1 MTKKESGIEP
11 TDDKKLLSLFE
22 QNKDRGLRAI
32 MKEFQQPVYLH
43 VRRMVVDEDDAR
55 DVIQETFINVYRYLN
70 GFKGDSK
77 LSTWIYRIATNE
89 CIRLLKSKKK
99 NLPLADCESYLATKL
114 PVYDVEDPDKILA
127 DFQKAI
133 LSLPE
138 KQRLAFNLRY
148 YDELSYDE
156 ISKIT
161 DMSVQTLKTNYHI
174 AKEKIKKYMTNR
186 LSR

>member
-1 MTKKESGIEP
+1 MPS
-11 TDDKKLLSLFE
+11 DDKELLRLFK
-22 QNKDRGLRAI
+22 QDKDSGLGAI
-32 MKEFQQPVYLH
+32 MKEFQQPVYRH
-43 VRRMVVDEDDAR
+43 IRRMVVDEDDAR

-70 GFKGDSK
+70 GFKGESK

-89 CIRLLKSKKK
+89 SIRLLKSKKK
-99 NLPLADCESYLATKL
+99 KLSSIDYETYLAGKL
-114 PVYDVEDPDKILA
+114 PVYDSEDPDKILA

-148 YDELSYDE
+148 YDELSYEE

-161 DMSVQTLKTNYHI
+161 DMSVQASKTNYHI
-174 AKEKIKKYMTNR
+174 AKEKIKEYMTNR
-186 LSR
+186 MSK